1 MGALECADPWGAV
14 YCWML
19 NSYAKRKAAGLL
31 VNDDGTVP
39 APVPVADTP

>member
-1 MGALECADPWGAV
+1 M